1 MTRKIEFLKKIKKG
15 LDKMGGNEYNVGE
28 VKHKRTK
35 INTAHA
41 LYYKEEKTNAKF
53 HVVRR

>member
-1 MTRKIEFLKKIKKG
+1 MKKG